1 MNNIFVY
8 NTFTYY
14 EDEDQLV
21 ITRKSLKC
29 GISLNTV
36 VSLVFAILCFLFR
49 KTTSAKHTKIFSKP
63 YVVRDKTLEPARFGY
78 TKLFL
83 HVDHEIIHKQFRAY

>member
-14 EDEDQLV
+14 EDKVQFV
-21 ITRKSLKC
+21 ISRKSLKC
-29 GISLNTV
+29 GISLHAV

-49 KTTSAKHTKIFSKP
+49 KTTSAKHTEICSKP
-63 YVVRDKTLEPARFGY
+63 YVVRDKTLELTRFG
-78 TKLFL
+78 
-83 HVDHEIIHKQFRAY
+83 